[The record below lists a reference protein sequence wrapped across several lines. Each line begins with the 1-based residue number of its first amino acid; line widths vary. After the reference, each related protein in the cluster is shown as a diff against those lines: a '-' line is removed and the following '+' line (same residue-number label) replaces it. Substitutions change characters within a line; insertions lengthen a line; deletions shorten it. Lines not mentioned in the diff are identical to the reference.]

1 MTRAAPLMRS
11 DDVVSA
17 PHMFFTRERTCWS
30 LLSQSNADDHTQDRL
45 AQNYHS
51 EDSPFTFF
59 CCTYHPAC
67 PSFIRTAT
75 LIQYLFCRCLTL
87 LCNFPFFPLSK
98 LNNDF
103 LLAFILYLILHGI
116 PRSEVELEAK
126 SQTFAIAKYGNGGY
140 LLTNIMSAN
149 QY

>member
-11 DDVVSA
+11 GDVVSA

-30 LLSQSNADDHTQDRL
+30 LLSQSNADDHTPDRL

-87 LCNFPFFPLSK
+87 LCNFPFFHFQ
-98 LNNDF
+98 N
-103 LLAFILYLILHGI
+103 
-116 PRSEVELEAK
+116 
-126 SQTFAIAKYGNGGY
+126 
-140 LLTNIMSAN
+140 
-149 QY
+149 